1 MVWSSYICNTSITF
15 SSLVADSSLDLFCFY
30 FKKSHSLILL
40 FQAENEKILRDL
52 LKIAVDQHVEFRKIK
67 YFPLDPNYI
76 TESLQEESAYKE
88 SIQKMKQNLIVLTKR
103 LNNSVPFFSFRSQV
117 YNHPYYPA

>member
-1 MVWSSYICNTSITF
+1 MKVWIYFVFGLKIHTH
-15 SSLVADSSLDLFCFY
+15 LFL
-30 FKKSHSLILL
+30 S

-76 TESLQEESAYKE
+76 TESLQQESSYKE
-88 SIQKMKQNLIVLTKR
+88 SIQNMEQNLIVLTKR

-117 YNHPYYPA
+117 KNPSYYYPV